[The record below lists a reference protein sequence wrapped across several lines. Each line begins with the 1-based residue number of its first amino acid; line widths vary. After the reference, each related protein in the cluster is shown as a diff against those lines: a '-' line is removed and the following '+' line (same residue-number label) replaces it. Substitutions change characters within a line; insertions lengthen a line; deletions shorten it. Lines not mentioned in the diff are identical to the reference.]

1 MTNPHQDD
9 DSIDEPQ
16 RLRRTRVVST
26 SSRTRRDANKLFLAV
41 LFLITNIL
49 TTAGVDGANNN
60 NHHTGNSHSNGGNHG
75 GNGSPPASA
84 AQDEEPETFED
95 HVNITLPPNSK
106 EISYWM
112 YSMKTPGHIDM
123 SHLLFHTTD
132 DENNISSDTKNSAV
146 RFNGFRRGC
155 CTHNL
160 SASFSC
166 FLTPIFYY
174 FSLLCSRSLLLDKN
188 QQ

>member
-1 MTNPHQDD
+1 MSDKKRCDKRPKRVRIALD
-9 DSIDEPQ
+9 
-16 RLRRTRVVST
+16 RLKTDPLQFQFR
-26 SSRTRRDANKLFLAV
+26 
-41 LFLITNIL
+41 
-49 TTAGVDGANNN
+49 
-60 NHHTGNSHSNGGNHG
+60 
-75 GNGSPPASA
+75 
-84 AQDEEPETFED
+84 EYETFED

-174 FSLLCSRSLLLDKN
+174 LSLLCSRSLLLDKK